1 MWFFI
6 VGFPYA
12 AMLRGAVLVLWT
24 AALAIAAVLLT
35 ESGDAFYFAFGG
47 QAGL

>member
-6 VGFPYA
+6 VGSPRA
-12 AMLRGAVLVLWT
+12 AMLRGAVLVLWVV
-24 AALAIAAVLLT
+24 ALALAVVMPT
-35 ESGDAFYFAFGG
+35 ESGDVFYLAFCG